1 MRIWKLKTPNLRGA
15 LIPTFQSN
23 SWNRTVRTF
32 GRSSAFTLIELVIS
46 AALMAL
52 ILTAAYMCLNAAI
65 SGQKLI
71 EPRAEVIQTA
81 RVIMGMISADL
92 RSACTL
98 SKDYEFLGMHRMLG
112 DVQADNLDF
121 ATHNYSPKRANEG
134 DFCEVSYF
142 VQKESENETSRVSL
156 WRRRNPTIAP
166 DPLSGGNREQLARGL
181 RGVSFEYF
189 DGFDWYDTW
198 GEIADRKKQKQQD
211 AADLPPNLSGM
222 PEAVRVTLWFD
233 PNPKPPK
240 EGEERSE
247 PPLVFQTVV
256 RLNLSAASQ
265 SGLSSGSTSSSSTD
279 SGAGPTQTPGVN
291 K

>member
-1 MRIWKLKTPNLRGA
+1 MRSWKLKTPNLRGA
-15 LIPTFQSN
+15 LIPKFQSN
-23 SWNRTVRTF
+23 SWNQTEQNLSRA
-32 GRSSAFTLIELVIS
+32 SAFTLIELVIS

-92 RSACTL
+92 RSACPL

-142 VQKESENETSRVSL
+142 AQKESEDDTGRVSL

-198 GEIADRKKQKQQD
+198 GEIADRKKKIQSD
-211 AADLPPNLSGM
+211 ATELPPNLSGM

-233 PNPKPPK
+233 PNPRPPK
-240 EGEERSE
+240 EGEVRSE

-265 SGLSSGSTSSSSTD
+265 SGLSSGSAPTSSPD
-279 SGAGPTQTPGVN
+279 SGSPGTQTPGAN
-291 K
+291 Q